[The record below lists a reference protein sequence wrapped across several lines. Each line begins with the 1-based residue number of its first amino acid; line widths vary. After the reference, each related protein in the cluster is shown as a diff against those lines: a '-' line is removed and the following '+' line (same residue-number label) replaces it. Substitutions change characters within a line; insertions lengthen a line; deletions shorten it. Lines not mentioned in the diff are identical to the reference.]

1 MNHHSLP
8 TVTVITVCYNA
19 KEALKTTMRSVFAQ
33 RYDALEYVI
42 VDGASTDGSAELI
55 KQSANKVDH
64 WVSEPD
70 NGIYDAMNKGA
81 RQASGEWVMFLNAG
95 DEFASEDVL
104 RRIFEHDIQAD
115 IVYGDV
121 VKDGVVKEAEPP
133 LAAHRMF
140 FCHQSCLTRRSC
152 LLRTP
157 FDTTHK
163 LSADFKFFKQ
173 MYRERKRFKQLHF
186 PIAVFDTGG
195 ISNRKRSMGLKDNMR
210 VIAEVDDIQTQIR
223 LLPRLCFVYL
233 LCKLRGK

>member
-42 VDGASTDGSAELI
+42 VDGASTDGSVELI

-95 DEFASEDVL
+95 DEFANEDVC
-104 RRIFEHDIQAD
+104 
-115 IVYGDV
+115 
-121 VKDGVVKEAEPP
+121 P
-133 LAAHRMF
+133 LTMSF
-140 FCHQSCLTRRSC
+140 
-152 LLRTP
+152 
-157 FDTTHK
+157 
-163 LSADFKFFKQ
+163 
-173 MYRERKRFKQLHF
+173 
-186 PIAVFDTGG
+186 
-195 ISNRKRSMGLKDNMR
+195 
-210 VIAEVDDIQTQIR
+210 
-223 LLPRLCFVYL
+223 
-233 LCKLRGK
+233 

>member
-42 VDGASTDGSAELI
+42 VDGASTDGSVELI

-95 DEFASEDVL
+95 DEFANEEVL

-121 VKDGVVKEAEPP
+121 VKDGIVKEAEPP
-133 LAAHRMF
+133 HVAHRMF

-152 LLRTP
+152 LLQTP

-223 LLPRLCFVYL
+223 LLPRLYFVYL

>member
-8 TVTVITVCYNA
+8 TVTVITVCYTA

-42 VDGASTDGSAELI
+42 VDGASTDGSVELI

-95 DEFASEDVL
+95 DEFANEDVL

-121 VKDGVVKEAEPP
+121 VKDGIVKEAEPP
-133 LAAHRMF
+133 HAAHRMF
-140 FCHQSCLTRRSC
+140 FCHQSCLTRHSC
-152 LLRTP
+152 LLQTP

-223 LLPRLCFVYL
+223 LLPRLYFVYL

>member
-42 VDGASTDGSAELI
+42 VDGASTDGSVELI

-95 DEFASEDVL
+95 DEFANEDVL

-121 VKDGVVKEAEPP
+121 VKDGIVKEAEPP
-133 LAAHRMF
+133 HVAHRMF
-140 FCHQSCLTRRSC
+140 FCHQSCLTRHSC
-152 LLRTP
+152 LLQTP

-223 LLPRLCFVYL
+223 LLPRLYFVYL

>member
-1 MNHHSLP
+1 
-8 TVTVITVCYNA
+8 
-19 KEALKTTMRSVFAQ
+19 
-33 RYDALEYVI
+33 
-42 VDGASTDGSAELI
+42 
-55 KQSANKVDH
+55 
-64 WVSEPD
+64 
-70 NGIYDAMNKGA
+70 
-81 RQASGEWVMFLNAG
+81 MFLNAG
-95 DEFASEDVL
+95 DEFANEDVL

-121 VKDGVVKEAEPP
+121 VKDGIVKEAEPP
-133 LAAHRMF
+133 HAAHRMF

-152 LLRTP
+152 LLQTP

-223 LLPRLCFVYL
+223 LLPRLYFVYL

>member
-133 LAAHRMF
+133 HVAHRMF
-140 FCHQSCLTRRSC
+140 FCHQSCLTRHSC
-152 LLRTP
+152 LLQTP

-223 LLPRLCFVYL
+223 LLPRLYFVYL